1 MVRIR
6 QQFRAAAVGALFALS
21 LLAVTGV
28 TARAQWR
35 DDPYYGRSGKDQRK
49 SEKKAEKRRRKEEKE
64 WEKRERKE
72 EKEERKARDR
82 RDGDDDYDD
91 DYEYDRDGRDNRD
104 RDYDNG
110 RGAYEELRREAYE
123 RGAREGLRAGEGDRS
138 NGRGRDYDRHRTYRD
153 ANAGYSDRYG
163 DRGQYQES
171 FREGFRRG
179 YDEGYDRGST
189 NRRTDTGW
197 GRILGDIIGRP

>member
-6 QQFRAAAVGALFALS
+6 QQFRVAAVGALFALS

-35 DDPYYGRSGKDQRK
+35 DDPYYGRSGKEQRK
-49 SEKKAEKRRRKEEKE
+49 AQKEAEKRRRKEDKE

-72 EKEERKARDR
+72 AKEERKARQR
-82 RDGDDDYDD
+82 RGGDYDE
-91 DYEYDRDGRDNRD
+91 DYEYDRGGRDSRD
-104 RDYDNG
+104 RNNDYG
-110 RGAYEELRREAYE
+110 RGDYEELRREAYE
-123 RGAREGLRAGEGDRS
+123 RGAREGLRAGASDRS
-138 NGRGRDYDRHRTYRD
+138 NGRRRDYERHRAYRE
-153 ANAGYSDRYG
+153 ARAGDGDRYG
-163 DRGQYQES
+163 DRGAYEES

-179 YDEGYDRGST
+179 YDEGYDRGGA
-189 NRRTDTGW
+189 NRGTDTGW

>member
-1 MVRIR
+1 MVLIR
-6 QQFRAAAVGALFALS
+6 QQFKVAAVGALFALS

-35 DDPYYGRSGKDQRK
+35 DDPYYGRSSKEQRK
-49 SEKKAEKRRRKEEKE
+49 SEKEAQKRRRKEEKE

-72 EKEERKARDR
+72 EKEERKARER
-82 RDGDDDYDD
+82 RERDGDYDD
-91 DYEYDRDGRDNRD
+91 EYDYDRDDRD
-104 RDYDNG
+104 RGYDDG
-110 RGAYEELRREAYE
+110 RGDYGEFRREAYE
-123 RGAREGLRAGEGDRS
+123 RGAREGLRAGESDRA
-138 NGRGRDYDRHRTYRD
+138 NGRGRDYDRHRAYRD
-153 ANAGYSDRYG
+153 ASAGYSDRYG
-163 DRGQYQES
+163 DRGAYQES

-179 YDEGYDRGST
+179 YDEGFNGGGT